1 MGHVLRM
8 PNDRLPRRAMFS
20 GIGVGWKKARGGQ
33 TKTCCIGIPRD
44 LQPKELKPTMEFVHN
59 VSMTLFSLNSNNNNN
74 NNGHINNSTT
84 TNYDSQ

>member
-1 MGHVLRM
+1 
-8 PNDRLPRRAMFS
+8 
-20 GIGVGWKKARGGQ
+20 
-33 TKTCCIGIPRD
+33 
-44 LQPKELKPTMEFVHN
+44 MEFVHN